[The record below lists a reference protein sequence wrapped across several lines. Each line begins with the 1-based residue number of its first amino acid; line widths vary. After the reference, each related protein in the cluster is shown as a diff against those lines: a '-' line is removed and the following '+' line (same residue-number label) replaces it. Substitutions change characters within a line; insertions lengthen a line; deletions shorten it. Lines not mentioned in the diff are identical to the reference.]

1 MNDDFRDLLRALV
14 ASQARFLV
22 VGAHALAYHG
32 VVRATLA
39 LDVWVEPTPD
49 NSKRVWAALA
59 EFGAPLHALR
69 VDAGDF
75 ARPNA
80 LVQFG
85 SPPNRIDIHTTISG
99 LNFKSVWDARVE
111 SEIDGVTVPFLGRDD
126 LIANKRAAGRKKD
139 LADLEAL
146 RAIPKA

>member
-1 MNDDFRDLLRALV
+1 VNDDFRDLLRALV
-14 ASQARFLV
+14 ASKARFLV
-22 VGAHALAYHG
+22 VGAHALAFHG

-39 LDVWVEPTPD
+39 LDVWVEPTPE
-49 NSKRVWAALA
+49 NAKRVWAALA

-75 ARPNA
+75 TRPNA

-85 SPPNRIDIHTTISG
+85 SPPNRIDILTTISG
-99 LNFKSVWDARVE
+99 LKFDAAWNDRVE
-111 SEIDGVTVPFLGRDD
+111 SEVDGVVIPFLGREH

-139 LADLEAL
+139 LVDAEAL
-146 RAIPKA
+146 ETRKL

>member
-14 ASQARFLV
+14 AAKARFLV

-39 LDVWVEPTPD
+39 LDVWVEPTAD
-49 NSKRVWAALA
+49 NSKRVWSALA

-69 VDAGDF
+69 VDASDF
-75 ARPNA
+75 VKPNA

-85 SPPNRIDIHTTISG
+85 SPPNRIDILTTVSG
-99 LNFKSVWDARVE
+99 LKFDAAWTERADAVV
-111 SEIDGVTVPFLGRDD
+111 DGIHVPFLGRES

-139 LADLEAL
+139 LADLDAL
-146 RAIPKA
+146 GLSSKA